1 MGRKPLGEKRLSNAE
16 KQKLYREK
24 QNSEQRKLK
33 DKLRK
38 QAARQKIYDDPETH
52 ERFLGN
58 KNKVQREYRKRK
70 IEDKA
75 KNNVVPVKF
84 DFPHLSRSLKK
95 VKRSLPRDES
105 QKKMVINT
113 LFKENIACS
122 PRKMRLIST
131 WTNIQNKVKSGRP
144 SIIDEGLRIKLDE
157 FLCGNSISFTLPG
170 RNNQIYV
177 GKNEKGESEFKSKKY
192 ILWTFNELSKIIS
205 EDKDEEF
212 SKLKF
217 STIYRYIRSKKE
229 YIIQSKIP
237 EVNCLCPVCEGIEL
251 ICDGV
256 NKSSDE
262 INLPTKCHELILK
275 VACNPVTENC
285 AKDVCENCP
294 VIDLESLNDVE
305 KVSFYHWVKE
315 AHYKKQ
321 LTELSG
327 SDVTEKLLKLFK
339 TLKLHYFNKREQ
351 SKMYKRI

>member
-1 MGRKPLGEKRLSNAE
+1 
-16 KQKLYREK
+16 
-24 QNSEQRKLK
+24 
-33 DKLRK
+33 
-38 QAARQKIYDDPETH
+38 
-52 ERFLGN
+52 
-58 KNKVQREYRKRK
+58 
-70 IEDKA
+70 
-75 KNNVVPVKF
+75 
-84 DFPHLSRSLKK
+84 
-95 VKRSLPRDES
+95 
-105 QKKMVINT
+105 
-113 LFKENIACS
+113 
-122 PRKMRLIST
+122 MRLISI
-131 WTNIQNKVKSGRP
+131 WTNVQNKVRSGRP

-157 FLCGNSISFTLPG
+157 FLCGNRISFTLQG

-192 ILWTFNELSKIIS
+192 ILWILNELSKIIS

-212 SKLKF
+212 SKLNF
-217 STIYRYIRSKKE
+217 STIYRYIRSNKE

-237 EVNCLCPVCEGIEL
+237 EVNCLCHVCEGIEL

-275 VACNPVTENC
+275 VACNHVTEKC

-315 AHYKKQ
+315 ARYKKQ
-321 LTELSG
+321 LTELPG

-339 TLKLHYFNKREQ
+339 TK
-351 SKMYKRI
+351 S